1 MPSSAE
7 GRVFASTLDDI
18 CCQPW
23 SDGVAGVAP
32 YPWRVSRL
40 RAPPPVDVAIAA
52 VLAGL
57 GLSEL
62 RWHWSGYYGGGPAWA
77 NVPLVLLTTL
87 PLAWRRRAPLA
98 VLGILVL
105 TFLLPQALAH
115 LAMSFWGDFI
125 PYALALYSVSAHEPR
140 PRDILALGGGIAAY
154 ALVYI
159 GRPEFRRANEV
170 AFDLLVLGVAWGAG
184 QVVRRSGQLEVRN
197 ALLARAS
204 VAEAEAAVERE
215 RKRIARELH
224 DVVAHN
230 VSMMLVQTAA
240 AKRLLTRDT
249 DNALLLL
256 DVVERAGREAVDEM
270 QVLLGVLRVGDEA
283 ASLAPR
289 PGMDRLDELIAQVR
303 EAGLNV
309 TLRVEGEVRPL
320 PAPLDM
326 SAYRIVQEALTNA
339 MKHAGTAHAEVRV
352 RFSDQ
357 QIELDV
363 RDNGRGSGHATHN
376 GHGLL
381 GIRER
386 VLLYGGKFEAG
397 PRPNGG
403 FRVHA
408 HLPIQTGAM

>member
-1 MPSSAE
+1 M
-7 GRVFASTLDDI
+7 
-18 CCQPW
+18 
-23 SDGVAGVAP
+23 
-32 YPWRVSRL
+32 SRL
-40 RAPPPVDVAIAA
+40 QAPPPVDVAIAA

-62 RWHWSGYYGGGPAWA
+62 RWHWSGYYGGGPPWV

-115 LAMSFWGDFI
+115 PAMSFWGDFV
-125 PYALALYSVSAHEPR
+125 PYALALYSVSAHERR
-140 PRDILALGGGIAAY
+140 PRDLLALGGGVAAY
-154 ALVYI
+154 ALVYV

-184 QVVRRSGQLEVRN
+184 QLVRRRGQLEARN
-197 ALLARAS
+197 VLLARAG
-204 VAEAEAAVERE
+204 AEEARAAVERE

-224 DVVAHN
+224 DVVTHN
-230 VSMMLVQTAA
+230 VSVMLVQAAA
-240 AKRLLTRDT
+240 AKRLLAREPDS
-249 DNALLLL
+249 ALSLL
-256 DVVERAGREAVDEM
+256 DVVERAGREAVEEM
-270 QVLLGVLRVGDEA
+270 QVLLGILRDSGEA

-289 PGMDRLDELIAQVR
+289 PAMDRLDELVAQVR
-303 EAGLNV
+303 DAGLEV
-309 TLRVEGEVRPL
+309 ALRVEGDERPL

-326 SAYRIVQEALTNA
+326 SAYRIIQEALTNA
-339 MKHAGTAHAEVRV
+339 LKHAGPAHADVLVRYGDQLVELEVRD
-352 RFSDQ
+352 SGAGGKGT
-357 QIELDV
+357 
-363 RDNGRGSGHATHN
+363 NG

-386 VLLYGGKFEAG
+386 VLLYGGEFEAG
-397 PRPNGG
+397 PRPEGG

-408 HLPIQTGAM
+408 LLPIQTAPP